1 MPRRSAY
8 REGQEE
14 VGARNLSPEGRAFTD
29 RRPMLSLRVWCQLSG
44 VAVVAN
50 LDRLDERGQL
60 VRVEIANTEFRP
72 PKVTE
77 RLIVEWAERC
87 LRAWLED
94 QLDPKGPPGAW
105 RDSKTPART
114 VTVTS
119 GDPCDTTEH
128 ASPPAAPKTVG
139 ERSEP
144 SKPPVAKR
152 RGKG

>member
-8 REGQEE
+8 QEDPGA
-14 VGARNLSPEGRAFTD
+14 VGARNLSPEGKAFRD

-50 LDRLDERGQL
+50 LDRLDERGHL

-77 RLIVEWAERC
+77 RLIVEWGERC

-94 QLDPKGPPGAW
+94 QLDPKGPPTAW
-105 RDSKTPART
+105 RDRRRPHQVEPEPVGTRVIQQNTQAPPLHPESPASAA
-114 VTVTS
+114 S
-119 GDPCDTTEH
+119 GPLPD
-128 ASPPAAPKTVG
+128 
-139 ERSEP
+139 ERSEE
-144 SKPPVAKR
+144 
-152 RGKG
+152 GQG